1 MVESAVGVLTILLL
15 IILIVAVVYVFIL
28 ALGLEHFFE
37 SVWNKFIAVATW
49 RPKSV
54 IDKKIAE
61 EEKEIAEL
69 ERQKE
74 KIDTLAELKR
84 RKERLF
90 EEVHSGTNADCQWCG
105 SDDCLTPAYTVD
117 GIAQYYCTSCHRW
130 LNDGSS
136 MV

>member
-15 IILIVAVVYVFIL
+15 IIVIVAVVYVFIL
-28 ALGLEHFFE
+28 ALELEYLFE
-37 SVWNKFIAVATW
+37 SVRNAFVTVATW
-49 RPKSV
+49 RPKSG
-54 IDKKIAE
+54 IDKEIAE

-74 KIDTLAELKR
+74 KMETLEELKL

-90 EEVHSGTNADCQWCG
+90 EEVHSGTNADCKWCG
-105 SDDCLTPAYTVD
+105 ADDCLKPAYTVD
-117 GIAQYYCTSCHRW
+117 GIAQYYCTSCYRW